1 MAYPWSTRLAA
12 AGSTAA
18 TAVAL
23 MLAAA
28 QPASAAMPFGEVDP
42 DTVAQFRLHQV
53 VSQDGADGTDAA
65 VAAVERTG
73 AVGHVDVRTL
83 LTTGG
88 HTGIAGLCHDTGLS
102 ASLKPGGYCW
112 KKEDDRSSSWNP
124 TDGGWT
130 PQGLSLPYSDSGTPS
145 DGTWQGIPAQAATW
159 HHGTD
164 LGNPDPAKRRGD
176 EYARLTLVN
185 TTNAAPTY
193 HHLLL
198 VQPVRNADG
207 TGDFRVVA
215 GNHVDGVVWYGDRA
229 FVANGR
235 YLQVYDLR
243 HIWKLNR
250 QGKEVGVDGTTS
262 SGLWHNY
269 AVPMV
274 AMYQTTTGGTPCSV
288 TSGTTPC
295 LNSLSL
301 DRTGGQDAL
310 VSAEYKKDAAGGRV
324 VRWPLDATTKLPQ
337 GHASVAYS
345 SPVWSM
351 QGAATDGTNWYLAGT
366 CPTGAG
372 GGTPADPYSCVHR
385 ARANAAPHV
394 MTSAPVYTQNLAY
407 SWSTDRLW
415 GINERIN
422 STEGRRVV
430 FSVST
435 P

>member
-1 MAYPWSTRLAA
+1 MTHTWRRRLTAAGAVAA
-12 AGSTAA
+12 AVAVTLTSAEPAA
-18 TAVAL
+18 
-23 MLAAA
+23 
-28 QPASAAMPFGEVDP
+28 AAMPFGSVDP
-42 DTVAQFRLHQV
+42 GIVSQFKLNQV
-53 VSQDGADGTDAA
+53 VVPGGAGGTDAA
-65 VAAVERTG
+65 VDAVEKTG
-73 AVGHVDVRTL
+73 AVKNVDVSTVL
-83 LTTGG
+83 NTGG
-88 HTGIAGLCHDTGLS
+88 STGIAGLCHDTGLS

-112 KKEDDRSSSWNP
+112 KPQDDRSSSWNV

-130 PQGLSLPYSDSGTPS
+130 PQGLSLPYSDSGPAA
-145 DGTWQGIPAQAATW
+145 DGQWKGVSAYAATW

-164 LGNPDPAKRRGD
+164 MGNPDPAKRRGD
-176 EYARLTLVN
+176 EYARLSLVSTKSGTPN
-185 TTNAAPTY
+185 Y
-193 HHLLL
+193 HNLLL
-198 VQPVRNADG
+198 VQPAVNADG
-207 TGDFRVVA
+207 TGDLRVVP

-243 HIWKLNR
+243 HIWKLNK
-250 QGKEVGVDGTTS
+250 QDKEVGITGTTS

-274 AMYQTTTGGTPCSV
+274 AMYRTTTGSAACTV
-288 TSGTTPC
+288 TAGTTPC

-324 VRWPLDATTKLPQ
+324 VRWPLDATTKLPK
-337 GHASVAYS
+337 GHASAAYS

-351 QGAATDGTNWYLAGT
+351 QGAATDGTNWYMSGT

-372 GGTPADPYSCVHR
+372 GGTAEDPYSCIHK
-385 ARANAAPHV
+385 AQANTAPHV
-394 MTSAPVYTQNLAY
+394 MTAAPVYTQNLGY

-422 STEGRRVV
+422 STAGRRVV
-430 FSVST
+430 FSVNT